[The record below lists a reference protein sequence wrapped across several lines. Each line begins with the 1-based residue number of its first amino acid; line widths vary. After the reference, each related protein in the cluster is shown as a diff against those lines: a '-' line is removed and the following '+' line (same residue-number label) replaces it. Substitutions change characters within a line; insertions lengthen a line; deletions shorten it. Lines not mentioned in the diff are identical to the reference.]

1 MTLSATNRS
10 PESEVKTLSFKLPLA
25 FIQYLVA
32 INAVG
37 FVLFLINTLLYTYTE
52 SGQIDAL
59 LTIVSLFGGSAGII
73 LSIFIFDRKAVK
85 QNMMSRVFVFS
96 ILVIQIILVLILRSE
111 PGVGII
117 ASLKIFFVNYRPL
130 LIYLG
135 IINVATFITYGFD
148 KLMAVKGGW
157 RVRIITLLFLAF
169 IGGSVGALFSMYI
182 FHHKTNKDY
191 FTVGVPLIMTMQAFV
206 LVYLVF
212 FR

>member
-1 MTLSATNRS
+1 MKRLLSELPFTLT
-10 PESEVKTLSFKLPLA
+10 
-25 FIQYLVA
+25 QYLVA

-59 LTIVSLFGGSAGII
+59 LTIVSLLGGSAGIV

-111 PGVGII
+111 PGAGII
-117 ASLKIFFVNYRPL
+117 TSLKLFFVNYRPL
-130 LIYLG
+130 FIYLG
-135 IINVATFITYGFD
+135 IINVVTFITYGFD
-148 KLMAVKGGW
+148 KLMAIEGGW
-157 RVRIITLLFLAF
+157 RIRIVTLLFLAF
-169 IGGSVGALFSMYI
+169 IGGSIGALLAMYI
-182 FHHKTNKDY
+182 FHHKTSKDY
-191 FTVGVPLIMTMQAFV
+191 FAVGVPLIIIMQILV
-206 LVYLVF
+206 LVYLML